1 MKVALQDIVSRL
13 SDNQYKNEE
22 HIRLGVVYRLL
33 RELGW
38 DIWNPQEV
46 CTEFQAIRREDATR
60 VDVALFLQPLLKRPD
75 VFIEVKALGRLM
87 PTQMLNAAEIQL
99 RDYNRDNQAA
109 ISILTDGQHWRFYL
123 SNASGEFFRRCFEQI
138 DLLESDLSVGDAEL
152 TLDAFLSKAAIHSGM
167 AVEDAK
173 KYLKRTDV
181 ERIMYEALPFAQ
193 RDAEDDPAVSLVDC
207 FLARCSERGADS
219 RRDQALAF
227 IKNAKMKISS
237 APLGNISRTAIAPV
251 QQLEK
256 TFIALAPTIASAGSK
271 NRLRL
276 NNRRGASAEGVA
288 SEAGRFVVFANSTA
302 AVVSD
307 GFSGGYR
314 NLRLQLESDGTLVRT
329 SLNGLDAFLLS
340 RDYQFSSSSA
350 AASVFCGR
358 SANGGEWK

>member
-1 MKVALQDIVSRL
+1 MNDALQDIVIRL
-13 SDNQYKNEE
+13 RDNQYKNEE

-33 RELGW
+33 NELGW
-38 DIWNPQEV
+38 NIWNPQEV

-60 VDVALFLQPLLKRPD
+60 VDIALFLQPLLDRPD
-75 VFIEVKALGRLM
+75 VFIEVKALGKLM
-87 PTQMLNAAEIQL
+87 PMLNAAEIQL

-109 ISILTDGQHWRFYL
+109 ISILTDGRHWRFYL
-123 SNASGEFFRRCFEQI
+123 SNASGEFSRRCFEQV
-138 DLLESDLSVGDAEL
+138 DLLESNTALGDAEL
-152 TLDAFLSKAAIHSGM
+152 TLDAFLSKQAIQSGV
-167 AVEDAK
+167 AVEEAK

-181 ERIMYEALPFAQ
+181 ERIMYEALPVAQ
-193 RDAEDDPAVSLVDC
+193 RDAEDDPAASLVDC
-207 FLARCSERGADS
+207 FLARCRERGADS
-219 RRDQALAF
+219 SRDQALAF
-227 IKNAKMKISS
+227 IKAAKMKISS
-237 APLGNISRTAIAPV
+237 VPLGNISRTAIAPV
-251 QQLEK
+251 QQIEK
-256 TFIALAPTIASAGSK
+256 TFTALAPTSANAGSK

-314 NLRLQLESDGTLVRT
+314 NLRLQLENDGTLMRT

-340 RDYQFSSSSA
+340 RDYEFSSSSA

>member
-1 MKVALQDIVSRL
+1 MNDALVDIVSRL
-13 SDNQYKNEE
+13 KDNQYKNEE

-33 RELGW
+33 KELGW
-38 DIWNPQEV
+38 NIWNPQEV
-46 CTEFQAIRREDATR
+46 CTEFQAIRREDASR
-60 VDVALFLQPLLKRPD
+60 VDVALFLQPLLNRPD
-75 VFIEVKALGRLM
+75 VFIEVKALGKLM
-87 PTQMLNAAEIQL
+87 PMPMLNAAEIQL

-109 ISILTDGQHWRFYL
+109 ISILTDGRHWRLYL
-123 SNASGEFFRRCFEQI
+123 SNASGEFSRRCFEQI
-138 DLLESDLSVGDAEL
+138 DLLEIDVSLGDAEL
-152 TLDAFLSKAAIHSGM
+152 TLNAFLSKQTIQSGA

-181 ERIMYEALPFAQ
+181 ERIMYEALPIAQ

-207 FLARCSERGADS
+207 FLTRCSERGADC

-227 IKNAKMKISS
+227 IKTAKTKTS
-237 APLGNISRTAIAPV
+237 PVPPGNILRATITPI
-251 QQLEK
+251 QRPEK
-256 TFIALAPTIASAGSK
+256 NFSTPAATNNGGASK

-276 NNRRGASAEGVA
+276 NNKRGANAEGVVV
-288 SEAGRFVVFANSTA
+288 EAGRFVVFANSIA

-314 NLRLQLESDGTLVRT
+314 ELRLQLESDRTLVPI
-329 SLNGLDAFLLS
+329 SQNGLNTFLLS
-340 RDYQFSSSSA
+340 RDYKFNSSSA

>member
-1 MKVALQDIVSRL
+1 MNDALKDIVIRL
-13 SDNQYKNEE
+13 RDNQYKNEE

-33 RELGW
+33 NELGW

-60 VDVALFLQPLLKRPD
+60 VDIALFLQPLLNRPD
-75 VFIEVKALGRLM
+75 VFIEVKALGKLM
-87 PTQMLNAAEIQL
+87 PMLNAAEIQL

-109 ISILTDGQHWRFYL
+109 ISILTDGRHWRLYL
-123 SNASGEFFRRCFEQI
+123 SNASGEFSRRCFEQI
-138 DLLESDLSVGDAEL
+138 DLLDSSASLGDAEL
-152 TLDAFLSKAAIHSGM
+152 TLDAFLSKQAIQSGV
-167 AVEDAK
+167 AVEEAK

-181 ERIMYEALPFAQ
+181 ERIMYEVLPVAQ

-207 FLARCSERGADS
+207 FLTRCTERGADS
-219 RRDQALAF
+219 TRDQALAF
-227 IKNAKMKISS
+227 IKTAKTKISS
-237 APLGNISRTAIAPV
+237 APLGNILRTPIAPA
-251 QQLEK
+251 QQPEK
-256 TFIALAPTIASAGSK
+256 TFPVLAAKNVDRVSK

-276 NNRRGASAEGVA
+276 NNKRAADAEGVS
-288 SEAGRFVVFANSTA
+288 SEAGRFVVFANSIA

-314 NLRLQLESDGTLVRT
+314 NLRSQLENDRTLVPT
-329 SLNGLDAFLLS
+329 SQNGLNAFQLS
-340 RDYQFSSSSA
+340 RDYEFSSASA